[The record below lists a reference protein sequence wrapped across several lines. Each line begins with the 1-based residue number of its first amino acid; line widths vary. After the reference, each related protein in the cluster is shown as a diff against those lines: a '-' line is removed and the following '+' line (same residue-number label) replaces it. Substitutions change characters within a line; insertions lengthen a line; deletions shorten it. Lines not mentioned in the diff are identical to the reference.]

1 MLPIA
6 LISVARQFHV
16 DTVTVQSDMRHTL
29 AVWMTMMMVMT
40 KHMKKSTATMMM
52 MTDLH
57 EPDKKSVNIAD

>member
-1 MLPIA
+1 
-6 LISVARQFHV
+6 
-16 DTVTVQSDMRHTL
+16 
-29 AVWMTMMMVMT
+29 MTMMMVMT